1 MERCKGKNVNIKWD
15 TDGDL
20 ETLRELPVDMK
31 IPEGMDAETASDY
44 LSEMTGYCHF
54 GFSIEGE

>member
-1 MERCKGKNVNIKWD
+1 MKAVNIKWD

-20 ETLRELPVDMK
+20 ETLRELPVDME

-54 GFSIEGE
+54 GFDMEGE